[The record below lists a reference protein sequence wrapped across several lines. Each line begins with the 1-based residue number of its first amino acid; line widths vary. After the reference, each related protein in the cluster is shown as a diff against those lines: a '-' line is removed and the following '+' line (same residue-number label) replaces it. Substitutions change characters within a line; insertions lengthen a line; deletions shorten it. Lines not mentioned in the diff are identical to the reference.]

1 MPNLVTLNIPQLS
14 GQELHFSS
22 LTYAAGLSMLEDL
35 QLCILSPNA
44 NLGADDVLGQ
54 LVSLTL
60 HQHHIDRH
68 EQLERELSGYVRRFE
83 FEGHQGRYYRYRVE
97 IVPWL
102 WFLTRRADCR
112 IFQDQSVPDIVQSV
126 LAEHVDGA
134 SVELK
139 LVRSYRKRTYCVQY
153 RETDFNFIARL
164 LEDEGIYWYFEHQG
178 GRHKLIVV
186 DDLGSHEALAGYEA
200 LPYYANREQVPP
212 DAEYLTDWRCS
223 REVRANKVALTSYDF
238 TAPGRSLKV
247 GLTAQRSYSLADHE
261 LFDFQG
267 DYAQSADGEQLLDNR
282 IDEEQ
287 ARFEQFTGHSNA
299 SGLAAGHLFELTQH
313 PRDDQNAQ
321 YLCTQLRLV
330 VQAAD
335 SESDQGRD
343 QLSLSLAAIP
353 ASQQF
358 RPPRRTPRP
367 FVQGPQTAVVVG
379 PSGEEIHTDKYGR
392 VKAQFHWDRKGQK
405 NEKSSCW
412 MRVSSPWAGKSFG
425 FIQIPRIGQEV
436 VVDFLEGDPD
446 QPLITG
452 RVYNDDQMPP
462 WDLPANASQSG
473 VLTRSTKGGAYN
485 NANALRFEDK
495 KGSEQLWLHA
505 EKNMDT
511 EVENDESLTVG
522 HDQTVK
528 IFHHQKINVVKGR
541 EVYVEDD
548 GETYYVKGLRK
559 VFVKGH
565 QEQIVTD
572 GYDTIV
578 TNERG
583 EYTKGQRKCWT
594 QDKYIFKSTE
604 GYFDFGPL
612 WFVKGADFKFK
623 ADATINFEA
632 PSGYNAKASAFKFS
646 ATGNFDFTGNQFN
659 RTIFEGNDT
668 VLGANTN
675 TYIGVSRDVAMGP
688 ATEVYSGLHN
698 ASSAGI
704 DVSGFLGMQV
714 ANFVGLNMA
723 NSAALSIE
731 NGVASFGI
739 TALDMSL
746 AGFSL
751 DNNGFK
757 LFNAGGGSGA
767 ATASLSAG
775 PTVVAAIFAA
785 VGGGFALGFG
795 GAATMDAR
803 SQAEADVN
811 KLLNDPRLTP
821 AVQARLRAALDS
833 RFTHPTA
840 EQYSQTISDAE
851 IAAQTGNL
859 ANETPGAAPASD
871 PTTGLG
877 PPADGA
883 EPSPGGGH

>member
-1 MPNLVTLNIPQLS
+1 MAKLVTLKIEPLQDE
-14 GQELHFSS
+14 ELHFSS

-83 FEGHQGRYYRYRVE
+83 FEGHRGRYYRYRVE
-97 IVPWL
+97 IVPWM

-247 GLTAQRSYSLADHE
+247 GMTAQRSYSLADHE

-495 KGSEQLWLHA
+495 KGSEQVWLHA
-505 EKNMDT
+505 EKNQDI
-511 EVENDESLTVG
+511 EVENDETHWVG
-522 HDQTVK
+522 HDRDKTIDHDETSHIKHDRTETVDHDERITIHHDRTETVDHNESITIGLNRTESVGNNESISIGNNRTESVGANESVSIGKNRTMDVADNEALSVGKNRDHTVGKNETVTVGDNFKHTVGKNTEVEIGDKRQTQVGKDDMLQVGKKFYLEAGDEITLKTGNASITLKKDGTIQIKGKDITVTGSGK
-528 IFHHQKINVVKGR
+528 IGIKASSNVVIKGS
-541 EVYVEDD
+541 
-548 GETYYVKGLRK
+548 K
-559 VFVKGH
+559 
-565 QEQIVTD
+565 
-572 GYDTIV
+572 
-578 TNERG
+578 
-583 EYTKGQRKCWT
+583 
-594 QDKYIFKSTE
+594 
-604 GYFDFGPL
+604 
-612 WFVKGADFKFK
+612 
-623 ADATINFEA
+623 
-632 PSGYNAKASAFKFS
+632 
-646 ATGNFDFTGNQFN
+646 
-659 RTIFEGNDT
+659 
-668 VLGANTN
+668 
-675 TYIGVSRDVAMGP
+675 
-688 ATEVYSGLHN
+688 
-698 ASSAGI
+698 
-704 DVSGFLGMQV
+704 
-714 ANFVGLNMA
+714 
-723 NSAALSIE
+723 
-731 NGVASFGI
+731 
-739 TALDMSL
+739 
-746 AGFSL
+746 
-751 DNNGFK
+751 
-757 LFNAGGGSGA
+757 
-767 ATASLSAG
+767 
-775 PTVVAAIFAA
+775 
-785 VGGGFALGFG
+785 
-795 GAATMDAR
+795 
-803 SQAEADVN
+803 
-811 KLLNDPRLTP
+811 
-821 AVQARLRAALDS
+821 
-833 RFTHPTA
+833 
-840 EQYSQTISDAE
+840 
-851 IAAQTGNL
+851 IAQN
-859 ANETPGAAPASD
+859 
-871 PTTGLG
+871 
-877 PPADGA
+877 
-883 EPSPGGGH
+883 